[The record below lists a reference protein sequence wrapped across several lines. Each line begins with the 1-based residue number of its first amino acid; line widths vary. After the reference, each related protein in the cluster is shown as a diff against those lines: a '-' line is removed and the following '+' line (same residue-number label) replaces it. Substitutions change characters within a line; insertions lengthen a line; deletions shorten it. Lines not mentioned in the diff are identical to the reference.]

1 MGALLA
7 LPCVTFAAYKVAH
20 PLFFVFELR
29 LTTDGAMGPK
39 EALLEASKNMVEDLV
54 MLGRRFTHEWELLK
68 QAEMAGGIGNGD
80 FEMVSERATY
90 SRAVS
95 SAGEAVNRGRNLQG
109 RERSQQD
116 TRYQFGAGSPARS
129 SHPGCGSPV
138 KVGYRG
144 DGQQRIRSQAGP
156 SSPEGVGRQTGGQP
170 TSYQGRT
177 RGLEKLDTP
186 TGMDQDGN
194 SLQDHGMS
202 VYQARGLQGDAYQGV
217 KSSGVG
223 LQASWASGQQARSP
237 DRMNHHGGVKA
248 GSPPEDSYQAGAPA
262 PSGSVNQGFWGDE
275 KLERQT
281 DSQTEGYQ
289 GYGSQGLGHGGYQ
302 FGGQQASIT
311 QAGGDW
317 TPEYQRTNSQSSN
330 HLDIKPS
337 AGYHARHYAGGQQ
350 ATITRG
356 GDWTPEGQG
365 PITQGS
371 SYQNHLQSPN
381 RGYHQG
387 RGNDQARKT
396 QTVDPQTP
404 GYQSWGQHYRQ
415 EEGADA
421 KDTAMQDDDW

>member
-1 MGALLA
+1 
-7 LPCVTFAAYKVAH
+7 
-20 PLFFVFELR
+20 
-29 LTTDGAMGPK
+29 MGPK

-68 QAEMAGGIGNGD
+68 QAEMAGGVDNGD

-95 SAGEAVNRGRNLQG
+95 SAGEAVNRSRNLQG

-116 TRYQFGAGSPARS
+116 TRYQSSAGSPERS
-129 SHPGCGSPV
+129 SYPGYGGPV

-144 DGQQRIRSQAGP
+144 DDQQRIRSQAGP
-156 SSPEGVGRQTGGQP
+156 SSPEGAGRQTGGQL

-177 RGLEKLDTP
+177 RSLEKLDTP
-186 TGMDQDGN
+186 TGMNQDGS

-202 VYQARGLQGDAYQGV
+202 VYQARGLQGDVYQGV
-217 KSSGVG
+217 KSSGAG
-223 LQASWASGQQARSP
+223 LQASWAPGQQARSP
-237 DRMNHHGGVKA
+237 DRMNHQGGVKA
-248 GSPPEDSYQAGAPA
+248 GSPPEDSYQASAAA
-262 PSGSVNQGFWGDE
+262 PSGSVNQGFWGNE
-275 KLERQT
+275 KLELQT

-289 GYGSQGLGHGGYQ
+289 GYDSRGLGRSGYQ
-302 FGGQQASIT
+302 FGDQKGSAT

-337 AGYHARHYAGGQQ
+337 ARHHARHRAGGQQ

-365 PITQGS
+365 PISQGS
-371 SYQNHLQSPN
+371 SHQNHLQSPN

-387 RGNDQARKT
+387 RANDQARKT

-404 GYQSWGQHYRQ
+404 GYQSWDQHYRQ
-415 EEGADA
+415 EEDA
-421 KDTAMQDDDW
+421 NAPKDTAMQDNDW